1 MCLEDPLACS
11 TDLDVDLA
19 VDLVYLDG
27 VSLRDMS
34 FIFSDLLEDMAG
46 EDVEPLE
53 DEDEGFE
60 DMKAAVVRYTVRRNQ
75 LNLKFYRYPTHLCL
89 LTLCP

>member
-11 TDLDVDLA
+11 TDLDVDL
-19 VDLVYLDG
+19 VVVLVYLDG
-27 VSLRDMS
+27 VSLRDVS

-60 DMKAAVVRYTVRRNQ
+60 DMVRYTVRRNQ